1 MGAGRGRWF
10 RMAKA
15 VDRLA
20 KEIRVLPD
28 KEKLRLVDV
37 ILAGLD
43 RPDPAVDR
51 VWAAEA
57 RKRWAA
63 YKSGRAPAVPYSTVM
78 AKHRPS

>member
-1 MGAGRGRWF
+1 
-10 RMAKA
+10 MAKS
-15 VDRLA
+15 VDKLA

-43 RPDPAVDR
+43 RPDPVVDR

-57 RKRWAA
+57 RKRWVAH
-63 YKSGRAPAVPYSTVM
+63 KSGRAPAVPYSTVM